1 MNPIVNVAAQA
12 EKFIAPG
19 SIIRGNPKI
28 AGIAPLVQVGK
39 LSARGGPPRESTSQ
53 HRVNPPSIMPGSGSG
68 SSDALGMTLLG
79 GA

>member
-39 LSARGGPPRESTSQ
+39 LSARGGAPRESTSQ
-53 HRVNPPSIMPGSGSG
+53 HRVNPPSILPGASGTG
-68 SSDALGMTLLG
+68 SSDALG
-79 GA
+79 